1 MYTLTHSHN
10 FSHTRTLILSR
21 THTHHI
27 VVRLPDA
34 FAVVCGSQALQHF
47 RARLCTIFTQQC
59 EHTHKAASEGEA
71 KKERKE
77 RKKRKKERKK
87 RGNKRGSS
95 DAAVERGK
103 GMVACMAGTG
113 CTLGRQA
120 SYQPQLLQRTH
131 GRGRSLLQS
140 KHTSPCLQSN
150 NQAIDKQR

>member
-71 KKERKE
+71 KKEE
-77 RKKRKKERKK
+77 KKERKGET
-87 RGNKRGSS
+87 REE
-95 DAAVERGK
+95 AATLLLKGGK
-103 GMVACMAGTG
+103 AWWPAW
-113 CTLGRQA
+113 QA
-120 SYQPQLLQRTH
+120 RAA
-131 GRGRSLLQS
+131 R
-140 KHTSPCLQSN
+140 
-150 NQAIDKQR
+150 